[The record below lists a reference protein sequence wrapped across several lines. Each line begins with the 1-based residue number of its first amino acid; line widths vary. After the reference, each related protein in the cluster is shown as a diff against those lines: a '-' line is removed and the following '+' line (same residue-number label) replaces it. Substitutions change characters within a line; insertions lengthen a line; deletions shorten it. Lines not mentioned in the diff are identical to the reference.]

1 MLLAGPGAAVHAQEQ
16 INDEQQTT
24 KVAIVSLAAELA
36 HIASRL
42 AGAAAHNGS
51 LGGHIRHRRPHPAA
65 AVPQTQEAAVQN
77 INKGLVQSVPV
88 EFNGHNLTVVALSH
102 DEYVGSHILRTRTP
116 WQADLL
122 GPLMDK
128 VRPGSV
134 VVDAGANM
142 GDFAIFLAAATGPT
156 GVVYAFEPQ
165 ARMFQLVCTNM
176 IINGLLHMV
185 PMRNA
190 LSYEPGELHMSDK
203 VTDGSAG
210 GMEYKDADVNDKV
223 TINYGGMRLG
233 LGGETVPAITLDSM
247 NLTDVSVI
255 KVDIQGAE
263 KLMFYGAQETIK
275 RNLPVVAYE
284 SVEAGMATAVD
295 AELQLPQH
303 VKDFN
308 VDTFLKSL
316 GYTTQ
321 VFGSDNIG
329 TPPANATAGGRRRM
343 LQGGSRRRILA
354 VPPNRRRQ

>member
-1 MLLAGPGAAVHAQEQ
+1 
-16 INDEQQTT
+16 
-24 KVAIVSLAAELA
+24 
-36 HIASRL
+36 
-42 AGAAAHNGS
+42 
-51 LGGHIRHRRPHPAA
+51 
-65 AVPQTQEAAVQN
+65 
-77 INKGLVQSVPV
+77 
-88 EFNGHNLTVVALSH
+88 
-102 DEYVGSHILRTRTP
+102 
-116 WQADLL
+116 
-122 GPLMDK
+122 MDK

-176 IINGLLHMV
+176 IINGLLHMAAWST
-185 PMRNA
+185 R
-190 LSYEPGELHMSDK
+190 
-203 VTDGSAG
+203 TDL
-210 GMEYKDADVNDKV
+210 NDKV